1 MNINLVGIEYIPTYL
16 AIIFA
21 TFCFSF
27 FVWKMLFLELDI
39 HGVKY
44 TNKLKRR
51 SLWLIFSNL
60 LSLIIW
66 WRVLQLLLSR
76 LQ

>member
-1 MNINLVGIEYIPTYL
+1 MVITGLENVPTYL
-16 AIIFA
+16 VIILA
-21 TFCFSF
+21 TFIFSF

-39 HGVKY
+39 NDVNY
-44 TNKLKRR
+44 TNKIKKR
-51 SLWLIFSNL
+51 SLWLIFLNL

>member
-1 MNINLVGIEYIPTYL
+1 MNINFVRAENIPTYL

-39 HGVKY
+39 YGVNY
-44 TNKLKRR
+44 TKKIKRR

>member
-1 MNINLVGIEYIPTYL
+1 MNINIVGFEYIPTYL

-27 FVWKMLFLELDI
+27 FFWKLLYLELDI
-39 HGVKY
+39 HNVKY
-44 TNKLKRR
+44 TNRLKRR
-51 SLWLIFSNL
+51 SLWLIFSSI
-60 LSLIIW
+60 LSLMIW
-66 WRVLQLLLSR
+66 LHVLQLLLSR

>member
-1 MNINLVGIEYIPTYL
+1 MNINIVGFEYIPTYL

-27 FVWKMLFLELDI
+27 FLWKLLYLELDI
-39 HGVKY
+39 HNVKY
-44 TNKLKRR
+44 THKLKRR
-51 SLWLIFSNL
+51 SLWLIFSSL
-60 LSLIIW
+60 LSLMIW
-66 WRVLQLLLSR
+66 LHVLKLLLSR